1 MKTSAQVL
9 VGLLLSWTMVEGAQA
24 QDGDTPP
31 DTVPMTEPS
40 SEPLASPSSTS
51 TTTSGGSTTA
61 ASTSGGSDDGGSA
74 PATASRRPEG
84 RGVGIGAGFVFPAD
98 VTMPSV
104 VSVRFRL
111 GGRFTF
117 EPAVVLGGSSQSD
130 ETDVAVGTDREDT
143 TSELDLQLSTVVRFR
158 MATRGPL
165 DFVLIGAPGL
175 SYTSTTT
182 DPDGADN
189 ATKVSSTSLGIGW
202 GIGIEWFLRPHWSL
216 SFDALN
222 PLFSIASTTTDRP
235 MMLSDTTR
243 TTTTY
248 GAVFDPTVR
257 LMGHLFF

>member
-1 MKTSAQVL
+1 MKKSAQVL
-9 VGLLLSWTMVEGAQA
+9 VGLLLSWTMVEGARA

-31 DTVPMTEPS
+31 DGVPMAEPS
-40 SEPLASPSSTS
+40 PEPMASPTTTTS
-51 TTTSGGSTTA
+51 TTTSSTTMTD
-61 ASTSGGSDDGGSA
+61 SSDGGGAA
-74 PATASRRPEG
+74 PAAASRRPEG

-143 TSELDLQLSTVVRFR
+143 TTQLDLQLSTVVRFR

-165 DFVLIGAPGL
+165 DFVLIGAPGI
-175 SYTSTTT
+175 SYTTTTT

-189 ATKVSSTSLGIGW
+189 STKVSSTSVGIGW